1 MLRHYVRREPQEG
14 KQRQK
19 EMEYYNKILCVTF
32 AELTGGRDPVMK
44 ANTLKCNVQR
54 SNIACARRG
63 GGEGTQALYVWSSIP
78 EKYRRRFVAT
88 YGDPEEKMREA
99 MTKAS
104 IKIDAKAREY
114 YEAYTYMDKDG
125 QERHLTEKMIEEYT
139 INASVLGELEKMAA
153 RRQAIR
159 SSLNAPMSGAW
170 DLILDSSERM
180 RESYGHTLPGTLARL
195 KTRLKAWKSDGYQS
209 VVSGKLGNT
218 SALKITGD
226 FLKLIVALKRSKVPV
241 YTDAQLFEKANEIAE
256 ERGWKPIRS
265 LSGMKKWLNS
275 PSVEPLWYDA
285 VYGEQAARQRYGR
298 KHKTALPTRRDTLW
312 YGDGT
317 KLNLYY
323 RDEQGKVRT
332 TQVYEVID
340 AMSEVLLGYCISDTE
355 DYEAQYHAYRMA
367 IQKSGHK
374 PYEIVYDNQGGHKK
388 LDSDGF
394 IGKICRVHRPTQP
407 YNGESKTIESV
418 FGRFQ
423 AQVLH
428 KDWRFTGQNV
438 TAKKASSRPNV
449 EFIEANKDSLYTLEE
464 LKDAYAAAR
473 KEWNEGVHP
482 ATGERRID
490 MYEKSVNEETQE
502 VTLHDMVDMFWV
514 FTKRMAT
521 FTDQGLQVTVKGE
534 KRQYEVCS
542 SPGVPDHEWRRKHT
556 YERFIVAYDPYDF
569 ASIRLY
575 TKGTDGS
582 LRFERTAEPYILIH
596 RALQDQQGTGDAKFI
611 RQEQEANLQDRIER
625 TVEGRTIAAEHGTDA
640 EQQGLHSPKLKGTT
654 AAVQRQIDHRM
665 ERYSQPP
672 EQYQLGRHTKSLS
685 LDDWLDVMDG
695 GDDGDTPRIPLP
707 MEKKIASKL

>member
-1 MLRHYVRREPQEG
+1 MLRHCVRREPQEG

-99 MTKAS
+99 MTKAN

-209 VVSGKLGNT
+209 VVSGKLGNS

-323 RDEQGKVRT
+323 KDEQGKVRT

-340 AMSEVLLGYCISDTE
+340 AMSEVLLGYCISDTK

-367 IQKSGHK
+367 IQTSGHK

-423 AQVLH
+423 SQVLH

-473 KEWNEGVHP
+473 KEWNEGRHP

-521 FTDQGLQVTVKGE
+521 FTDQGLQVTIKGE

-596 RALQDQQGTGDAKFI
+596 RALQDQQGTDDAKFI

-625 TVEGRTIAAEHGTDA
+625 TVAGRTIAAEHGTDA

-654 AAVQRQIDHRM
+654 AAVQRQIEHRM

-672 EQYQLGRHTKSLS
+672 EQYQLGKHTKSLS
-685 LDDWLDVMDG
+685 LDDWLDVMEG
-695 GDDGDTPRIPLP
+695 GDDGDMPRIPLA

>member
-195 KTRLKAWKSDGYQS
+195 KTRLKAWKADGYQS
-209 VVSGKLGNT
+209 VVSGKLGNS

-265 LSGMKKWLNS
+265 LSGMKKWLTS

-521 FTDQGLQVTVKGE
+521 FTDQGLQVTIKGE

-596 RALQDQQGTGDAKFI
+596 RALQDQQGTDDAKFI

-625 TVEGRTIAAEHGTDA
+625 TVEGRTIAAEHGMDA

-685 LDDWLDVMDG
+685 LDDWLDVMEG

>member
-195 KTRLKAWKSDGYQS
+195 KTRLKAWKADGYQS
-209 VVSGKLGNT
+209 VVSGKLGNS

-275 PSVEPLWYDA
+275 PAVEPLWYDA

-438 TAKKASSRPNV
+438 TAKKASSRPNI

-596 RALQDQQGTGDAKFI
+596 RALQDQQGTDDAKFI

-625 TVEGRTIAAEHGTDA
+625 TVAGRTIAAEHGTDA

-685 LDDWLDVMDG
+685 LDDWLDVMEG

>member
-1 MLRHYVRREPQEG
+1 MREPQEG

-54 SNIACARRG
+54 CNIACARRG

-195 KTRLKAWKSDGYQS
+195 KTRLKAWKADGYQS
-209 VVSGKLGNT
+209 VVSGKLGNS

-241 YTDAQLFEKANEIAE
+241 YADAQLFEKANETAE

-275 PSVEPLWYDA
+275 PAVEPLWYDA

-521 FTDQGLQVTVKGE
+521 FTDQGLQVTIKGE

-596 RALQDQQGTGDAKFI
+596 RALQDQQGTDDAKFI

-625 TVEGRTIAAEHGTDA
+625 TVAGRTIAAEHGTDA

-685 LDDWLDVMDG
+685 LDDWLDVMEG
-695 GDDGDTPRIPLP
+695 GDDDDTPRIPLP

>member
-54 SNIACARRG
+54 CNIACARRG

-209 VVSGKLGNT
+209 VVSGKLGNS

-490 MYEKSVNEETQE
+490 MYENSVNEETQE
-502 VTLHDMVDMFWV
+502 VTLHDMVNMFWV

-596 RALQDQQGTGDAKFI
+596 RALQDQQGTDDAKFI

-625 TVEGRTIAAEHGTDA
+625 TVAGRTIAAEHGTDA

-685 LDDWLDVMDG
+685 LDDWLDVMEG

>member
-54 SNIACARRG
+54 CNIACARRG

-139 INASVLGELEKMAA
+139 INASVLGELQKMAA

-209 VVSGKLGNT
+209 VVSGKLGNS

-241 YTDAQLFEKANEIAE
+241 YTDAQLFERANEIAE

-473 KEWNEGVHP
+473 KEWNEGRHP

-534 KRQYEVCS
+534 KRQYEVFS
-542 SPGVPDHEWRRKHT
+542 TPGVPDHEWRRKHT

-575 TKGTDGS
+575 TKGADGS

-596 RALQDQQGTGDAKFI
+596 RALQDQQGTDDAKFI

-625 TVEGRTIAAEHGTDA
+625 TVEGRTIAAEHGMDA

-685 LDDWLDVMDG
+685 LDDWLDVMEG

>member
-1 MLRHYVRREPQEG
+1 MLHHYVRREPQEG

-104 IKIDAKAREY
+104 IKIDAKAREF

-170 DLILDSSERM
+170 DLILDSAERM

-195 KTRLKAWKSDGYQS
+195 KTRLKAWKTEGYQS
-209 VVSGKLGNT
+209 VVSGKLGNS

-241 YTDAQLFEKANEIAE
+241 YTDAQLFERANEIAE

-275 PSVEPLWYDA
+275 PAVAPLWYDA

-323 RDEQGKVRT
+323 KDEQGKVRT

-367 IQKSGHK
+367 IQTSGHK

-473 KEWNEGVHP
+473 KEWNEGRHP

-521 FTDQGLQVTVKGE
+521 FTDQGLQVTIKGE

-596 RALQDQQGTGDAKFI
+596 RALQDQQGTDDAKFI

-625 TVEGRTIAAEHGTDA
+625 TVTGRTIAAEHGTDA

-654 AAVQRQIDHRM
+654 AAVQRQIEHRM

-685 LDDWLDVMDG
+685 LDDWLDVMEG
-695 GDDGDTPRIPLP
+695 GDDGDMPRIPLA

>member
-54 SNIACARRG
+54 CNIACARRG

-104 IKIDAKAREY
+104 IKIDAKAREF

-195 KTRLKAWKSDGYQS
+195 KTRLKAWKTDGYQS
-209 VVSGKLGNT
+209 VVSGKLGNS

-275 PSVEPLWYDA
+275 PAVEPLWYDA

-521 FTDQGLQVTVKGE
+521 FTDQGLQVTIKGE

-596 RALQDQQGTGDAKFI
+596 RALQDQQGTDDAKFI

-625 TVEGRTIAAEHGTDA
+625 TVAGRTIAAEHGTDA

-685 LDDWLDVMDG
+685 LDDWLDVMEG
-695 GDDGDTPRIPLP
+695 GDDDDTPRIPLP

>member
-104 IKIDAKAREY
+104 IKIDAKAREF

-195 KTRLKAWKSDGYQS
+195 KTRLKAWKADGYQS
-209 VVSGKLGNT
+209 VVSGKLGNS

-241 YTDAQLFEKANEIAE
+241 YTDAQLFDKANEIAE

-275 PSVEPLWYDA
+275 PAVEPLWYDA

-521 FTDQGLQVTVKGE
+521 FTDQGLQVTIKGE

-596 RALQDQQGTGDAKFI
+596 RALQDQQGTDDAKFI

-625 TVEGRTIAAEHGTDA
+625 TVAGRTIAAEHGTDA

-685 LDDWLDVMDG
+685 LDDWLDVMEG

>member
-32 AELTGGRDPVMK
+32 AELTGGVEPVMK
-44 ANTLKCNVQR
+44 ASTLRQNVCR

-195 KTRLKAWKSDGYQS
+195 KTRLKAWKADGYQS
-209 VVSGKLGNT
+209 VVSGKLGNS

-241 YTDAQLFEKANEIAE
+241 YTDAQLFEKANETAE

-275 PSVEPLWYDA
+275 PAVEPLWYDA

-367 IQKSGHK
+367 IQTSGHK
-374 PYEIVYDNQGGHKK
+374 PWEIVYDNQGGHKK

-473 KEWNEGVHP
+473 KEWNEGRHP

-521 FTDQGLQVTVKGE
+521 FTDQGLQVTIKGE

-596 RALQDQQGTGDAKFI
+596 RALQDQQGTDDAKFI

-625 TVEGRTIAAEHGTDA
+625 TVAGRTIAAEHGTDT

-695 GDDGDTPRIPLP
+695 KAEDEKRIPIAT
-707 MEKKIASKL
+707 EKKIAAKL

>member
-19 EMEYYNKILCVTF
+19 KMEYYNKILCVTF
-32 AELTGGRDPVMK
+32 AELTGGVEPVMK
-44 ANTLKCNVQR
+44 ASTLRQNVCR

-195 KTRLKAWKSDGYQS
+195 KTRLKAWKADGYQS
-209 VVSGKLGNT
+209 VVSGKLGNS

-423 AQVLH
+423 VQVLH

-473 KEWNEGVHP
+473 KEWNESVHP

-596 RALQDQQGTGDAKFI
+596 RALQDQQGTDDAKFI

-625 TVEGRTIAAEHGTDA
+625 TVAGRTIAAEHGTDA

-685 LDDWLDVMDG
+685 LDDWLDVMEG

>member
-54 SNIACARRG
+54 CNIACARRG

-195 KTRLKAWKSDGYQS
+195 KTRLKAWKADGYQS
-209 VVSGKLGNT
+209 VVSGKLGNS

-241 YTDAQLFEKANEIAE
+241 YTDAQLFEKANETAE
-256 ERGWKPIRS
+256 ERGWKPISS

-275 PSVEPLWYDA
+275 PAVEPLWYDA

-473 KEWNEGVHP
+473 KEWNEGLHP

-521 FTDQGLQVTVKGE
+521 FTDQGLQVTIKGE

-596 RALQDQQGTGDAKFI
+596 RALQDQQGTDDAKFI

-625 TVEGRTIAAEHGTDA
+625 TVAGRTIAAEHGTDA

-685 LDDWLDVMDG
+685 LDDWLDVMEG

>member
-1 MLRHYVRREPQEG
+1 
-14 KQRQK
+14 
-19 EMEYYNKILCVTF
+19 ME
-32 AELTGGRDPVMK
+32 
-44 ANTLKCNVQR
+44 
-54 SNIACARRG
+54 
-63 GGEGTQALYVWSSIP
+63 SIP

-170 DLILDSSERM
+170 DLILDSAERM
-180 RESYGHTLPGTLARL
+180 RESYGHTLPSTLARL
-195 KTRLKAWKSDGYQS
+195 KTRLKAWKADGYQS
-209 VVSGKLGNT
+209 VVSGKLGNS
-218 SALKITGD
+218 SALKITGE

-275 PSVEPLWYDA
+275 PAVEPLWYDA
-285 VYGEQAARQRYGR
+285 VHGEQAARQRYGR

-449 EFIEANKDSLYTLEE
+449 EFIEANKDCLYTLEE

-521 FTDQGLQVTVKGE
+521 FTDQGLQVTIKGE

-542 SPGVPDHEWRRKHT
+542 SPGVPGHEWRRKHT

-596 RALQDQQGTGDAKFI
+596 RALQDQQGTDDAKFI

-625 TVEGRTIAAEHGTDA
+625 TVEGRTIAAEHGMDA

-685 LDDWLDVMDG
+685 LDDWLDVMEG

>member
-104 IKIDAKAREY
+104 IKIDAKARDY

-170 DLILDSSERM
+170 DLILDSAERM

-209 VVSGKLGNT
+209 VVSGKLGNS

-596 RALQDQQGTGDAKFI
+596 RALQDQHGTDDAKFI

-625 TVEGRTIAAEHGTDA
+625 TVAGRTIAAEHGTDA

-685 LDDWLDVMDG
+685 LDDWLDVMEG

>member
-1 MLRHYVRREPQEG
+1 MLRHCVRREPQEG

-54 SNIACARRG
+54 CNIACARRG

-104 IKIDAKAREY
+104 IKIDAKAREF

-209 VVSGKLGNT
+209 VVSGKLGNS

-275 PSVEPLWYDA
+275 PAVEPLWYDA

-521 FTDQGLQVTVKGE
+521 FTDQGLQVTIKGE

-596 RALQDQQGTGDAKFI
+596 RALQDQQGTDDAKFI

-625 TVEGRTIAAEHGTDA
+625 TVAGRTIAAEHGTDA

-685 LDDWLDVMDG
+685 LDDWLDVMEG

>member
-170 DLILDSSERM
+170 DLILDSAERM

-195 KTRLKAWKSDGYQS
+195 KTRLKAWKADGYQS
-209 VVSGKLGNT
+209 VVSGKLGNS

-521 FTDQGLQVTVKGE
+521 FTDQGLQVKIKGE

-596 RALQDQQGTGDAKFI
+596 RALQDQQGTDDAKFI

-625 TVEGRTIAAEHGTDA
+625 TVKGRTIAAEHGMDA

-685 LDDWLDVMDG
+685 LDDWLDVMED

>member
-195 KTRLKAWKSDGYQS
+195 KTRLKAWKADGYQS
-209 VVSGKLGNT
+209 VVSGKLGNS

-596 RALQDQQGTGDAKFI
+596 RALQDQQGTDDAKFI

-625 TVEGRTIAAEHGTDA
+625 TVAGRTIAAEHGTDA

-665 ERYSQPP
+665 ERYSQLP

-685 LDDWLDVMDG
+685 LDDWLDVMEG

>member
-139 INASVLGELEKMAA
+139 INASVLGELEKMAT

-209 VVSGKLGNT
+209 VVSGKLGNS

-473 KEWNEGVHP
+473 KEWNEGRHP

-521 FTDQGLQVTVKGE
+521 FTDQGLQVTIKGE

-596 RALQDQQGTGDAKFI
+596 RALQDQQGTDDAKFI

-625 TVEGRTIAAEHGTDA
+625 TVAGRTIAAEHGTDA

-685 LDDWLDVMDG
+685 LDDWLDVMEG

>member
-78 EKYRRRFVAT
+78 EKYRRRFVAI

-170 DLILDSSERM
+170 DLILDSAERM

-195 KTRLKAWKSDGYQS
+195 KTRLKAWKADGYQS
-209 VVSGKLGNT
+209 VVSGKLGNS

-332 TQVYEVID
+332 AQVYEVID

-490 MYEKSVNEETQE
+490 MYEKSVNEETQK

-596 RALQDQQGTGDAKFI
+596 RALQDQQGTDDAKFI

-625 TVEGRTIAAEHGTDA
+625 TVAGRTIAAEHGTDA

-685 LDDWLDVMDG
+685 LDDWLDVMEG

>member
-1 MLRHYVRREPQEG
+1 MLRRYVRREPQEG

-195 KTRLKAWKSDGYQS
+195 KTRLKAWKADGYQS
-209 VVSGKLGNT
+209 VVSGKLGNS
-218 SALKITGD
+218 SALKITGE

-596 RALQDQQGTGDAKFI
+596 RALQDQQGTDDAKFI

-625 TVEGRTIAAEHGTDA
+625 TVAGRTIAAEHGTDA

-654 AAVQRQIDHRM
+654 ADVQRQIDHRM

-685 LDDWLDVMDG
+685 LDDWLDVMEG

>member
-32 AELTGGRDPVMK
+32 AELTGGVEPVMK
-44 ANTLKCNVQR
+44 ASTLRQNVCR

-63 GGEGTQALYVWSSIP
+63 GGEGTQTLYVWSSIP

-209 VVSGKLGNT
+209 VVSGKLGNS

-521 FTDQGLQVTVKGE
+521 FTDQGLQVTIKGE

-596 RALQDQQGTGDAKFI
+596 RALQDQQGTDDAKFI

-685 LDDWLDVMDG
+685 LDDWLDVMEG

>member
-125 QERHLTEKMIEEYT
+125 QERHLTEKMIEEST

-521 FTDQGLQVTVKGE
+521 FTDQGLQVTIKGE

-596 RALQDQQGTGDAKFI
+596 RALQDQQGTDDAKFI

-625 TVEGRTIAAEHGTDA
+625 TVAGRTIAAEHGTDA

-685 LDDWLDVMDG
+685 LDDWLDVMES

>member
-209 VVSGKLGNT
+209 VVSGKLGNS

-298 KHKTALPTRRDTLW
+298 KHKTALPTRRDSLW

-473 KEWNEGVHP
+473 KEWNEGRHP

-596 RALQDQQGTGDAKFI
+596 RALQDQQGTDDAKFI

-625 TVEGRTIAAEHGTDA
+625 TVAGRTIAAEHGTDA

-685 LDDWLDVMDG
+685 LDDWLDVMEG

>member
-1 MLRHYVRREPQEG
+1 MLRHCVRREPQEG

-54 SNIACARRG
+54 CNIACARRG

-195 KTRLKAWKSDGYQS
+195 KTRLKAWKADGYQS
-209 VVSGKLGNT
+209 VVSGKLGNS

-265 LSGMKKWLNS
+265 LSGMKKWLSS

-490 MYEKSVNEETQE
+490 MYEKSVTEETQE

-521 FTDQGLQVTVKGE
+521 FTDQGLQVTIKGE

-596 RALQDQQGTGDAKFI
+596 RALQDQQGTDDAKFI

-625 TVEGRTIAAEHGTDA
+625 TVAGRTIAAEHGTDA

-685 LDDWLDVMDG
+685 LDDWLDVMEG

>member
-1 MLRHYVRREPQEG
+1 
-14 KQRQK
+14 
-19 EMEYYNKILCVTF
+19 MEYYNKILCVTF
-32 AELTGGRDPVMK
+32 AELTGGVEPVMK
-44 ANTLKCNVQR
+44 ASTLRQNVCR

-195 KTRLKAWKSDGYQS
+195 KTRLKAWKADGYQS
-209 VVSGKLGNT
+209 VVSGKLGNS

-596 RALQDQQGTGDAKFI
+596 RALQDQQGTDDAKFI

-625 TVEGRTIAAEHGTDA
+625 TVAGRTIAAEHGTDA

-672 EQYQLGRHTKSLS
+672 KQYQLGRHTKSLS
-685 LDDWLDVMDG
+685 LDDWLDVMEG

>member
-1 MLRHYVRREPQEG
+1 M
-14 KQRQK
+14 
-19 EMEYYNKILCVTF
+19 
-32 AELTGGRDPVMK
+32 
-44 ANTLKCNVQR
+44 
-54 SNIACARRG
+54 
-63 GGEGTQALYVWSSIP
+63 
-78 EKYRRRFVAT
+78 
-88 YGDPEEKMREA
+88 
-99 MTKAS
+99 
-104 IKIDAKAREY
+104 
-114 YEAYTYMDKDG
+114 
-125 QERHLTEKMIEEYT
+125 
-139 INASVLGELEKMAA
+139 
-153 RRQAIR
+153 
-159 SSLNAPMSGAW
+159 
-170 DLILDSSERM
+170 
-180 RESYGHTLPGTLARL
+180 
-195 KTRLKAWKSDGYQS
+195 
-209 VVSGKLGNT
+209 
-218 SALKITGD
+218 
-226 FLKLIVALKRSKVPV
+226 
-241 YTDAQLFEKANEIAE
+241 
-256 ERGWKPIRS
+256 
-265 LSGMKKWLNS
+265 
-275 PSVEPLWYDA
+275 
-285 VYGEQAARQRYGR
+285 
-298 KHKTALPTRRDTLW
+298 
-312 YGDGT
+312 
-317 KLNLYY
+317 
-323 RDEQGKVRT
+323 
-332 TQVYEVID
+332 
-340 AMSEVLLGYCISDTE
+340 
-355 DYEAQYHAYRMA
+355 
-367 IQKSGHK
+367 
-374 PYEIVYDNQGGHKK
+374 
-388 LDSDGF
+388 
-394 IGKICRVHRPTQP
+394 
-407 YNGESKTIESV
+407 

-521 FTDQGLQVTVKGE
+521 FTDQGLQVTIKGE

-596 RALQDQQGTGDAKFI
+596 RALQDQQGTDDAKFI

-625 TVEGRTIAAEHGTDA
+625 TVAGRTIAAEHGTDA
-640 EQQGLHSPKLKGTT
+640 EQQGLHRLKGTT

-685 LDDWLDVMDG
+685 LDDWLDVMEG
-695 GDDGDTPRIPLP
+695 GDDDDTPRIPLP

>member
-54 SNIACARRG
+54 CNIACARRG

-195 KTRLKAWKSDGYQS
+195 KTRLKAWKADGYQS
-209 VVSGKLGNT
+209 VVSGKLGNS

-265 LSGMKKWLNS
+265 LSGMKKWLTS

-521 FTDQGLQVTVKGE
+521 FTDQGLQVTIKGE

-596 RALQDQQGTGDAKFI
+596 RALQDQQGTDDAKFI

-625 TVEGRTIAAEHGTDA
+625 TVAGRTIAAEHGTDA
-640 EQQGLHSPKLKGTT
+640 EQQGLHSPKLKGTS

-685 LDDWLDVMDG
+685 LDDWLDVMEG

>member
-1 MLRHYVRREPQEG
+1 
-14 KQRQK
+14 
-19 EMEYYNKILCVTF
+19 
-32 AELTGGRDPVMK
+32 
-44 ANTLKCNVQR
+44 
-54 SNIACARRG
+54 
-63 GGEGTQALYVWSSIP
+63 
-78 EKYRRRFVAT
+78 
-88 YGDPEEKMREA
+88 

-195 KTRLKAWKSDGYQS
+195 KTRLKAWKADGYQS
-209 VVSGKLGNT
+209 VVSGKLGNS

-275 PSVEPLWYDA
+275 PAVEPLWYDA

-521 FTDQGLQVTVKGE
+521 FTDQGLQVTIKGE

-596 RALQDQQGTGDAKFI
+596 RALQDQQGTDDAKFI

-625 TVEGRTIAAEHGTDA
+625 TVAGRTIAAEHGTDA

-685 LDDWLDVMDG
+685 LDDWLDVMEG

>member
-1 MLRHYVRREPQEG
+1 MLRHCLMREPQEG

-54 SNIACARRG
+54 CNIACARRG

-139 INASVLGELEKMAA
+139 INASVLGELEKMVA

-195 KTRLKAWKSDGYQS
+195 KTRLKAWKADGYQS
-209 VVSGKLGNT
+209 VVSGKLGNS

-265 LSGMKKWLNS
+265 LSGMKKWLTS

-521 FTDQGLQVTVKGE
+521 FTDQGLQVTIKGE

-596 RALQDQQGTGDAKFI
+596 RALQDQQGTDDAKFI

-625 TVEGRTIAAEHGTDA
+625 TVAGRTIAAEHGTDA

-685 LDDWLDVMDG
+685 LDDWLDVMEG
-695 GDDGDTPRIPLP
+695 SDDGDTPRIPLP

>member
-32 AELTGGRDPVMK
+32 AELTGGNEPVIK
-44 ANTLKCNVQR
+44 ASTLRQNVCR

-104 IKIDAKAREY
+104 IKIDAKAREF

-195 KTRLKAWKSDGYQS
+195 KTRLKAWKADGYQS
-209 VVSGKLGNT
+209 VVSGKLGNS

-241 YTDAQLFEKANEIAE
+241 YTDAQLFEKANETAE

-275 PSVEPLWYDA
+275 PAVEPLWYDA

-596 RALQDQQGTGDAKFI
+596 RALQDQQGTDDAKFI

-625 TVEGRTIAAEHGTDA
+625 TVAGRTIAAEHGTDA

-654 AAVQRQIDHRM
+654 AAVQRQIEHRM
-665 ERYSQPP
+665 EHYSQPP

-685 LDDWLDVMDG
+685 LDDWLDVMEG
-695 GDDGDTPRIPLP
+695 GDDDDTPRIPLP

>member
-104 IKIDAKAREY
+104 IKIDAKAREF

-195 KTRLKAWKSDGYQS
+195 KTRLKAWKADGYQS
-209 VVSGKLGNT
+209 VVSGKLGNS
-218 SALKITGD
+218 SALKITGE

-367 IQKSGHK
+367 IQNSGHK

-521 FTDQGLQVTVKGE
+521 FTDQGLQVTIKGE

-596 RALQDQQGTGDAKFI
+596 RALQDQQGTDDAKFI

-625 TVEGRTIAAEHGTDA
+625 TVAGRTIAAEHGTDA

-685 LDDWLDVMDG
+685 LDDWLDVMEG

>member
-1 MLRHYVRREPQEG
+1 M
-14 KQRQK
+14 
-19 EMEYYNKILCVTF
+19 
-32 AELTGGRDPVMK
+32 
-44 ANTLKCNVQR
+44 
-54 SNIACARRG
+54 
-63 GGEGTQALYVWSSIP
+63 
-78 EKYRRRFVAT
+78 
-88 YGDPEEKMREA
+88 
-99 MTKAS
+99 
-104 IKIDAKAREY
+104 
-114 YEAYTYMDKDG
+114 
-125 QERHLTEKMIEEYT
+125 
-139 INASVLGELEKMAA
+139 LGELEKMAA

-195 KTRLKAWKSDGYQS
+195 KTRLKAWKADGYQS
-209 VVSGKLGNT
+209 VVSGKLGNS

-394 IGKICRVHRPTQP
+394 IGKICRIHRPTQP

-473 KEWNEGVHP
+473 KEWNEERHP

-556 YERFIVAYDPYDF
+556 YERFVVAYDPYDF

-596 RALQDQQGTGDAKFI
+596 RALQDQQGTDDAKFI

-625 TVEGRTIAAEHGTDA
+625 TVAGRTIAAEHGTDA

-685 LDDWLDVMDG
+685 LDDWLDVMEG

>member
-1 MLRHYVRREPQEG
+1 
-14 KQRQK
+14 
-19 EMEYYNKILCVTF
+19 
-32 AELTGGRDPVMK
+32 
-44 ANTLKCNVQR
+44 
-54 SNIACARRG
+54 
-63 GGEGTQALYVWSSIP
+63 
-78 EKYRRRFVAT
+78 
-88 YGDPEEKMREA
+88 

-209 VVSGKLGNT
+209 VVSGKLGNS

-473 KEWNEGVHP
+473 KEWNEGRHP

-521 FTDQGLQVTVKGE
+521 FTDQGLQVTIKGE

-596 RALQDQQGTGDAKFI
+596 RALQDQQGTDDAKFI

-625 TVEGRTIAAEHGTDA
+625 TVAGRTIAAEHGTDA

-685 LDDWLDVMDG
+685 LDDWLDVMECGTEDEK
-695 GDDGDTPRIPLP
+695 RIPLAT
-707 MEKKIASKL
+707 EKKIASKL

>member
-54 SNIACARRG
+54 CNIACARRG

-139 INASVLGELEKMAA
+139 INASVLGELQKMAA

-170 DLILDSSERM
+170 DLILDSAERM

-195 KTRLKAWKSDGYQS
+195 KTRLKAWKADGYQS
-209 VVSGKLGNT
+209 VVSGKLGNS

-449 EFIEANKDSLYTLEE
+449 EFIEANKDCLYTLEE

-596 RALQDQQGTGDAKFI
+596 RALQDQQGTDDAKFI

-625 TVEGRTIAAEHGTDA
+625 TVEGMTIAAEHGTDA

-685 LDDWLDVMDG
+685 LDDWLDVMEG

>member
-1 MLRHYVRREPQEG
+1 MLRHCVRREPQEG

-54 SNIACARRG
+54 CNIACARRG

-195 KTRLKAWKSDGYQS
+195 KTRLKAWKADGYQS
-209 VVSGKLGNT
+209 VVSGKLGNS

-275 PSVEPLWYDA
+275 PAVEPLWYDA

-521 FTDQGLQVTVKGE
+521 FTDQGLQVTIKGE

-596 RALQDQQGTGDAKFI
+596 RALQDQQGTDDAKFI

-625 TVEGRTIAAEHGTDA
+625 TVAGRTIAAEHGTDA

-695 GDDGDTPRIPLP
+695 KADDEMRIPLLP
-707 MEKKIASKL
+707 EKKIASKL

>member
-139 INASVLGELEKMAA
+139 INASVLGELQKMAA

-195 KTRLKAWKSDGYQS
+195 KTRLKAWKADGYQS
-209 VVSGKLGNT
+209 VVSGKLGNS

-521 FTDQGLQVTVKGE
+521 FTDQGLQVTIKGE

-596 RALQDQQGTGDAKFI
+596 RALQDQQGTDDAKFI

-625 TVEGRTIAAEHGTDA
+625 TVAGRTIAAEHGTDA

-685 LDDWLDVMDG
+685 LDDWLDVMEG
-695 GDDGDTPRIPLP
+695 GDDDDTPRIPLP

>member
-88 YGDPEEKMREA
+88 FGDPEEKMREA

-195 KTRLKAWKSDGYQS
+195 KTRLKAWKADGYQS
-209 VVSGKLGNT
+209 VVSGKLGNS

-275 PSVEPLWYDA
+275 PAVAPLWYDA
-285 VYGEQAARQRYGR
+285 VHGEQAARQRYGR
-298 KHKTALPTRRDTLW
+298 KHKTALPTRRDSLW

-596 RALQDQQGTGDAKFI
+596 RALQDQQGTDDAKFI

-625 TVEGRTIAAEHGTDA
+625 TVAGRTIAAEHGTDA

-685 LDDWLDVMDG
+685 LDDWLDVMEG